1 MTKLLTRDDILN
13 ADDLPSEVVD
23 VPEWGGQV
31 KVRTMSGS
39 ARDAFEASLIE
50 SQGKKKS
57 KDDLMSNI
65 RARFASLVLVD
76 DDGKRLFTA
85 KDINSLG
92 KKSASALDR
101 VLTVGQRLNGLSSE
115 DVEELAKN
123 SMSDQLESSTSD

>member
-1 MTKLLTRDDILN
+1 MTKLLTKDDILN

-23 VPEWGGQV
+23 VPEWGGHV

-39 ARDAFEASLIE
+39 ERDAFEASLIE

-85 KDINSLG
+85 KDI
-92 KKSASALDR
+92 A
-101 VLTVGQRLNGLSSE
+101 
-115 DVEELAKN
+115 
-123 SMSDQLESSTSD
+123 